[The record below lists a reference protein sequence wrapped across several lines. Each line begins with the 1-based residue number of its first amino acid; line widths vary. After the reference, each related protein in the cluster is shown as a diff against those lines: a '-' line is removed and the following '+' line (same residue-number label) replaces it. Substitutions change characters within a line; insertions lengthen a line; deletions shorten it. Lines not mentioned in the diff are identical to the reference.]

1 MASYASWSDGAEPL
15 LKCLR
20 ARRHPMA
27 LVTNGS
33 KSQRDK
39 IDILKAS
46 RYFDA
51 VLISEEVGTA
61 KPDPVIFRQAMS
73 RLSAAPDRS
82 VFVGDSL
89 EHDMAGA
96 RNAGMMTVYL
106 NRIGALD
113 MEESLCDLVV
123 SDLREL
129 SDLVIGLDA

>member
-1 MASYASWSDGAEPL
+1 
-15 LKCLR
+15 
-20 ARRHPMA
+20 MA